1 VRKRERGFE
10 RLVRVRAIWER
21 QAKTNAAAA
30 AREAEERA
38 RREREA
44 GDLHHDTLS
53 ETKSLVTP
61 EQLELQRLRS
71 VATHAQLTEAAA
83 ARSNAQARADAATGV
98 WRRSSQEHDMAEE
111 LDNRRKQEAAYEARR
126 VAERG
131 LDELVAMRRRRGR
144 S

>member
-1 VRKRERGFE
+1 VKKSHRGFE

-21 QAKTNAAAA
+21 QAKTNAGAA
-30 AREAEERA
+30 AREAEQKA
-38 RREREA
+38 QREREA
-44 GDLHHDTLS
+44 AEMHHETLS

-83 ARSNAQARADAATGV
+83 ARSNAQARSDAATGA
-98 WRRSSQEHDMAEE
+98 WRRTSQEHDMAEE
-111 LDNRRKQEAAYEARR
+111 LSNRRKQEAAYEARR
-126 VAERG
+126 VAERS
-131 LDELVAMRRRRGR
+131 LDELVTTRRKWGR

>member
-1 VRKRERGFE
+1 MRKRDRGFE

-38 RREREA
+38 ERERQAAE
-44 GDLHHDTLS
+44 LHHDTLS

-83 ARSNAQARADAATGV
+83 ARSNAQARSEAATGA

-126 VAERG
+126 VAERS

>member
-1 VRKRERGFE
+1 MR
-10 RLVRVRAIWER
+10 
-21 QAKTNAAAA
+21 TDAAAA
-30 AREAEERA
+30 AREAEKQT
-38 RREREA
+38 RREQEA
-44 GDLHHDTLS
+44 AELHHDTLS
-53 ETKSLVTP
+53 ETRSLVTP

-83 ARSNAQARADAATGV
+83 ARSNAQARASAATGV

-126 VAERG
+126 VAERS
-131 LDELVAMRRRRGR
+131 LDELVAMRRRWGR

>member
-1 VRKRERGFE
+1 MKKNDRGLK

-30 AREAEERA
+30 AREAELRTEE
-38 RREREA
+38 EREA
-44 GDLHHDTLS
+44 AELHHDALS
-53 ETKSLVTP
+53 ETRSLVTA

-71 VATHAQLTEAAA
+71 MATHAQLTEAAA
-83 ARSNAQARADAATGV
+83 ARSNAQARSDAATGT

-111 LDNRRKQEAAYEARR
+111 LDQRRKQEAAYEARR
-126 VAERG
+126 VAERS
-131 LDELVAMRRRRGR
+131 LDELVATRRRRRR

>member
-1 VRKRERGFE
+1 MSKRDRGFE
-10 RLVRVRAIWER
+10 RLVRVRSIWER

-30 AREAEERA
+30 ARAAEEKA
-38 RREREA
+38 RKEQKAAE
-44 GDLHHDTLS
+44 LHHDTLS
-53 ETKSLVTP
+53 EGRSLVTA

-71 VATHAQLTEAAA
+71 VATHSQLTEAAA
-83 ARSNAQARADAATGV
+83 ARSNAQARAEAATGA

-126 VAERG
+126 VAERS
-131 LDELVAMRRRRGR
+131 LDELVAMRRKWGR

>member
-1 VRKRERGFE
+1 MKRRDKGFE

-21 QAKTNAAAA
+21 HAKTNAAAA

-38 RREREA
+38 RREQEA
-44 GDLHHDTLS
+44 SDLHHDTLS

-61 EQLELQRLRS
+61 EQLELPRLRS

-83 ARSNAQARADAATGV
+83 ARSTAQARSDAAKGA
-98 WRRSSQEHDMAEE
+98 WLRSSQVHDLADE
-111 LDNRRKQEAAYEARR
+111 LDNRRKLEAAYEARC
-126 VAERG
+126 VAERS
-131 LDELVAMRRRRGR
+131 LDELVALRRKWGR

>member
-1 VRKRERGFE
+1 MKKNHRGFE

-21 QAKTNAAAA
+21 QAKTNAGAA
-30 AREAEERA
+30 AREAEQKA
-38 RREREA
+38 QREREA
-44 GDLHHDTLS
+44 AEMHHETLS

-83 ARSNAQARADAATGV
+83 ARSNAQARSDAATGA
-98 WRRSSQEHDMAEE
+98 WRRTSQEHDMAEE
-111 LDNRRKQEAAYEARR
+111 LSNRRKQEAAYEARR
-126 VAERG
+126 AAERS
-131 LDELVAMRRRRGR
+131 LDELVTTRRKWGR

>member
-1 VRKRERGFE
+1 MRRCYAVSPTPARSGRTAPRTAS
-10 RLVRVRAIWER
+10 RAPSPLS
-21 QAKTNAAAA
+21 
-30 AREAEERA
+30 
-38 RREREA
+38 
-44 GDLHHDTLS
+44 DLQDPDRID
-53 ETKSLVTP
+53 P
-61 EQLELQRLRS
+61 EFQR
-71 VATHAQLTEAAA
+71 LTEAAA

-131 LDELVAMRRRRGR
+131 LDELVAMRRKRGR

>member
-1 VRKRERGFE
+1 MKKRERGFE
-10 RLVRVRAIWER
+10 RIVRVRAIWER

-30 AREAEERA
+30 AREAEKRA
-38 RREREA
+38 HEEQEA
-44 GDLHHDTLS
+44 AELHRDSVS
-53 ETKSLVTP
+53 ESKSLVTP

-83 ARSNAQARADAATGV
+83 ARSNAQSRSDAATGA

-126 VAERG
+126 VADRS
-131 LDELVAMRRRRGR
+131 LDELVALRRKWGR

>member
-1 VRKRERGFE
+1 VRKNEKGFE

-30 AREAEERA
+30 ARNAERETE
-38 RREREA
+38 RERLAAENHA
-44 GDLHHDTLS
+44 RSLS
-53 ETKSLVTP
+53 ETRSLVTP

-83 ARSNAQARADAATGV
+83 ARSNAQARADAATGA
-98 WRRSSQEHDMAEE
+98 WRRSSQDHDMAEE

-126 VAERG
+126 VAERS
-131 LDELVAMRRRRGR
+131 LDELVATRRRRSR

>member
-1 VRKRERGFE
+1 MKKNTRGFE

-21 QAKTNAAAA
+21 QAKTNAATA
-30 AREAEERA
+30 AREAERRIEAERDA
-38 RREREA
+38 AETHA
-44 GDLHHDTLS
+44 NTLS
-53 ETKSLVTP
+53 ETRSLVTP

-83 ARSNAQARADAATGV
+83 ARSNAQARADAATGA
-98 WRRSSQEHDMAEE
+98 WRRSSQDHDMAEE

-126 VAERG
+126 VADRG
-131 LDELVAMRRRRGR
+131 LDELVATRRRRQR

>member
-1 VRKRERGFE
+1 MKKNHRGFE

-21 QAKTNAAAA
+21 QAKTNAGAA
-30 AREAEERA
+30 AREAEQKA
-38 RREREA
+38 QREREA
-44 GDLHHDTLS
+44 AEMHHETLS

-83 ARSNAQARADAATGV
+83 ARSNAQARSDAATGA
-98 WRRSSQEHDMAEE
+98 WRRTSQEHDMAEE
-111 LDNRRKQEAAYEARR
+111 LSNRRKQEAAYEARR
-126 VAERG
+126 VAERS
-131 LDELVAMRRRRGR
+131 LDELVTTRRKWGR